1 MSKEVTISRI
11 IENFPQE
18 LRDLHQWVVWRSEVR
33 GNKPTKVPYNANT
46 GGGAMSDNPSTW
58 AAFDTA
64 YNAFLSGNYDGIGF
78 VFSEYDPY

>member
-1 MSKEVTISRI
+1 MSKEVSISRI

-46 GGGAMSDNPSTW
+46 GGGAMSDNPS
-58 AAFDTA
+58 
-64 YNAFLSGNYDGIGF
+64 I
-78 VFSEYDPY
+78 